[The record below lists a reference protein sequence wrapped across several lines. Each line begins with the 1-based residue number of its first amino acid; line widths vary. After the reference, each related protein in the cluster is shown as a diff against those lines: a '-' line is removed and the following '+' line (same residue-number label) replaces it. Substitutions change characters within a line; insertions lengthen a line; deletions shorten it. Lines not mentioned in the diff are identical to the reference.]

1 MGETIDE
8 PTDLAAALKSPAHR
22 PSPRA
27 KVLWLIHSVLGSVPF
42 LVAVGAW
49 WWFDEERRTWS
60 TWALVALAVITVVDM
75 VVVPR
80 WRYAVHRWECS
91 PTAVFTRTGWWT
103 QERRVA
109 PISRVQTVDLERGPI
124 ARMLGLA
131 TVTVTTASSAGA
143 VELEGLDLATA
154 ESVVADL
161 TRITDQTPG
170 DAT

>member
-27 KVLWLIHSVLGSVPF
+27 RTLWLIHSVLGSLPF

-60 TWALVALAVITVVDM
+60 TWALVALAVITLVDM

-80 WRYAVHRWECS
+80 WRYAVHRWEVT
-91 PTAVFTRTGWWT
+91 PTAIFTRSGWVT
-103 QERRVA
+103 NVA
-109 PISRVQTVDLERGPI
+109 RGSI
-124 ARMLGLA
+124 CAL
-131 TVTVTTASSAGA
+131 SA
-143 VELEGLDLATA
+143 
-154 ESVVADL
+154 
-161 TRITDQTPG
+161 
-170 DAT
+170 